1 MDMVKAFRA
10 VGTFRSGVK
19 NQPFTMDIV
28 ADDKDGAM
36 EYIYSNF
43 GSRHGVKR
51 RFVVVTSMS
60 EIDPAE
66 STDPRVISAFRK

>member
-1 MDMVKAFRA
+1 MVKAFRA

-19 NQPFTMDIV
+19 NQPFTMDLV

-51 RFVVVTSMS
+51 RFVVVSSMS

>member
-1 MDMVKAFRA
+1 MVKAFK
-10 VGTFRSGVK
+10 GW
-19 NQPFTMDIV
+19 DISERCEESALYDGLV

-51 RFVVVTSMS
+51 RFVVVSSMS
-60 EIDPAE
+60 EIDPSE

>member
-1 MDMVKAFRA
+1 MVMVKAFRA

-19 NQPFTMDIV
+19 NQPFTIDVV
-28 ADDKDGAM
+28 ADDEDGAM

-51 RFVVVTSMS
+51 RFVVVSSMN
-60 EIDPAE
+60 EINPSE
-66 STDPRVISAFRK
+66 STDPRVISAFRE

>member
-1 MDMVKAFRA
+1 MVMVKAFRA

-19 NQPFTMDIV
+19 NQPFTIDVV
-28 ADDKDGAM
+28 ADDEDGAM

-51 RFVVVTSMS
+51 RFVVVSSMN
-60 EIDPAE
+60 EIDPSE
-66 STDPRVISAFRK
+66 STDPRVISAFRE

>member
-1 MDMVKAFRA
+1 MVKAFRA

-19 NQPFTMDIV
+19 NQPFTIDIV

-51 RFVVVTSMS
+51 RFVVVSSMS

>member
-1 MDMVKAFRA
+1 MVKAFRA

-19 NQPFTMDIV
+19 NQTFTIDVV
-28 ADDKDGAM
+28 ADDEDGAM

-51 RFVVVTSMS
+51 RFVVVSSMS
-60 EIDPAE
+60 EINPSE
-66 STDPRVISAFRK
+66 STDPRVISAFRE

>member
-1 MDMVKAFRA
+1 MVKAFRV

-19 NQPFTMDIV
+19 NQPFTMDVV

-51 RFVVVTSMS
+51 RFVVVSSMS
-60 EIDPAE
+60 EINPSE
-66 STDPRVISAFRK
+66 STDPRVISAFRE